1 MHCHFFTISR
11 CSFPSLSRRKSDTLA
26 APKDNPSALV
36 WCPVPGRLAAY
47 VQLMRLDRPVGT
59 LLLLW
64 PTLAAL
70 WIAAGGTP
78 PWPIVAAFVAGTFLM
93 RAAGCVVND
102 MADRDFDPH
111 VTRTANRPLATG
123 RVSRKE
129 AGVLF
134 VVLALLAL
142 AVVMTLN
149 TLTRLLAVA
158 GLLVAVAYPFM
169 KRYTHLPQ
177 LVLGVAFSWGIPMAF
192 AAVNESVSTL
202 GWLLFLASLLWIV
215 AYDTEYA
222 MVDRRDDLRAGV
234 KSIAILFGRAD
245 RAMIALL
252 QAATLGMLVVVGV
265 NACLR
270 IPWFAALA
278 VAAGL
283 FLYQQHLIRDREEA
297 RCFAAFRNNTWVGF
311 ALFVGAVAEYAMP
324 GRAAA

>member
-1 MHCHFFTISR
+1 M
-11 CSFPSLSRRKSDTLA
+11 
-26 APKDNPSALV
+26 
-36 WCPVPGRLAAY
+36 PGRLAAY

-70 WIAAGGTP
+70 WIAAEGTP

-93 RAAGCVVND
+93 RAGGCVVND

-111 VTRTANRPLATG
+111 VTRTADRPLATG
-123 RVSRKE
+123 RVSRTE

-134 VVLALLAL
+134 AVLALLAL

-158 GLLVAVAYPFM
+158 GIVIAVAYPFM

-192 AAVNESVSTL
+192 AAVTGEVPTL

-222 MVDRRDDLRAGV
+222 MVDRRDDVRAGI

-245 RAMIALL
+245 RAMIGAL
-252 QAATLGMLVVVGV
+252 QAAALGMLVLLGV
-265 NACLR
+265 HAGLGF
-270 IPWFAALA
+270 PWFAALA
-278 VAAGL
+278 VAGAL
-283 FLYQQHLIRDREEA
+283 FLYQQRLIRDRDES

-311 ALFVGAVAEYAMP
+311 ALFAGAVFEYALP
-324 GRAAA
+324 GPAAA